1 MAFEVLAL
9 VFASFFASACVY
21 VSFVEHPA
29 RLRLDGAAAV
39 AQWRPSYKRAAAM
52 QIGLVIVG
60 VISAIAAFMAGQGP
74 GVLGG
79 GALLAAMA
87 PYTLIVIM
95 PTNRRLLDTSRPVDA
110 ATVALLHEWGRLHL
124 VRTVGSLLAVAILAV
139 DVLRRL

>member
-1 MAFEVLAL
+1 
-9 VFASFFASACVY
+9 
-21 VSFVEHPA
+21 
-29 RLRLDGAAAV
+29 
-39 AQWRPSYKRAAAM
+39 
-52 QIGLVIVG
+52 VIVG

-87 PYTLIVIM
+87 PYTLIVVM

-110 ATVALLHEWGRLHL
+110 ATVALLHEWGRLHM